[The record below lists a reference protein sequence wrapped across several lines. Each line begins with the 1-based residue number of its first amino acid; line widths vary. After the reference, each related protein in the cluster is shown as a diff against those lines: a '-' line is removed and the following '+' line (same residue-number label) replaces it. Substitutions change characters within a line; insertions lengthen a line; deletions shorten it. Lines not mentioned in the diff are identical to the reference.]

1 MKCIKRGTPPQ
12 KRTWMGH
19 CLYCGSIFEAFEGE
33 LENIVTD
40 AIDHARMAKSKCE
53 ICEQEFW
60 LFPKKIK

>member
-1 MKCIKRGTPPQ
+1 
-12 KRTWMGH
+12 MGH

-40 AIDHARMAKSKCE
+40 SIDHARMAKSKCE